1 MMEGLVCMSDTVS
14 KVLYPIED
22 EYLSNLK
29 NNFFAKEQKQVSAKE
44 FKLLA
49 NDWFQ
54 SSKLNNVSGWDKFP
68 YIDIMLGCTHFIEST
83 CLRYGWN
90 IQHIPNEYS
99 YYSLNGQRPTEIE
112 NLKENTPLI
121 ISLPTWQY
129 CNVHPDWDEIL
140 KIAEQRNIKIHIDGA
155 WFQSARNID
164 FDFDHPAI
172 QSFGMSIGKGI
183 DLQYNRIGLR
193 WSRQKSIDSI
203 TIMNQYDQIHHTAI
217 TCGAYIM
224 ENVDKDYAW
233 NHYAEANKKIADKNG
248 LMQTNSCHV
257 LRDDENKLW
266 GIGKIVARQ

>member
-1 MMEGLVCMSDTVS
+1 MEGPVYMLDTVS

-29 NNFFAKEQKQVSAKE
+29 SNFFSKPQKQVSPTE

-54 SSKLNNVSGWDKFP
+54 SSKLNNISGWDKFP
-68 YIDIMLGCTHFIEST
+68 HIDIMLGCTHFIEST

-99 YYSLNGQRPTEIE
+99 YYSLNGKRPTEIE

-129 CNVHPDWDEIL
+129 CNIHPEWNEIL

-155 WFQSARNID
+155 WFQSARDID
-164 FDFDHPAI
+164 FDFDHPNI

-183 DLQYNRIGLR
+183 DVQYNRIGLR

-203 TIMNQYDQIHHTAI
+203 TIMNQFDQIHHTAI

-224 ENVDKDYAW
+224 QNVNKDYAW

-248 LMQTNSCHV
+248 LIQTNSCHV
-257 LRDDENKLW
+257 LKDKENNLW
-266 GIGKIVARQ
+266 GIGKIVAKQ